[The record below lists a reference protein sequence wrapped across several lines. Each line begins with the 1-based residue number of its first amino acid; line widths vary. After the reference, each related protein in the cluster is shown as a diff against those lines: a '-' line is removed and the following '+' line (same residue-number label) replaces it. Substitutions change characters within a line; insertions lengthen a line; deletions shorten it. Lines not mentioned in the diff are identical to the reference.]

1 MKTRL
6 TKHGRS
12 KRKADLTKGTQE
24 DRKNNPEENLKM
36 ITINTKYE
44 QKHNLSKI
52 PLHTTQHFNKPSQT
66 KNITHTA
73 G

>member
-44 QKHNLSKI
+44 QKHNLSKT
-52 PLHTTQHFNKPSQT
+52 PLHTTQN
-66 KNITHTA
+66 
-73 G
+73 